1 MGRFLIELTNVLA
14 PFNSY
19 TVHMK
24 FSCACVYTIYN
35 YMDVFF
41 KGLHLFLETM
51 SFKILFLS
59 KVFSKRY
66 DTTVAKWS
74 LETTIEF

>member
-1 MGRFLIELTNVLA
+1 M
-14 PFNSY
+14 
-19 TVHMK
+19 
-24 FSCACVYTIYN
+24 YTIYN
-35 YMDVFF
+35 YMNVFF

-51 SFKILFLS
+51 NFKILFLS

-74 LETTIEF
+74 LETNTEF